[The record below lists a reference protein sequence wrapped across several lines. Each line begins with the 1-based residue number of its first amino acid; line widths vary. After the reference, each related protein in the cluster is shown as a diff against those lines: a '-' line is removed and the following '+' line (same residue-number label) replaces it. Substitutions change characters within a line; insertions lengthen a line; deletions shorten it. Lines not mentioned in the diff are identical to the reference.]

1 MSFTAKRRLNWTPSR
16 RKKTAWQVAPWLMV
30 PGGVGQGFLFLLAK
44 MIQNSVDDGLIFNTR
59 YDPDR
64 STASVTDLDVYSS
77 G

>member
-1 MSFTAKRRLNWTPSR
+1 
-16 RKKTAWQVAPWLMV
+16 MV
-30 PGGVGQGFLFLLAK
+30 PGGFGQGFLFLLAK
-44 MIQNSVDDGLIFNTR
+44 MIQNSVDDGLTFNTR